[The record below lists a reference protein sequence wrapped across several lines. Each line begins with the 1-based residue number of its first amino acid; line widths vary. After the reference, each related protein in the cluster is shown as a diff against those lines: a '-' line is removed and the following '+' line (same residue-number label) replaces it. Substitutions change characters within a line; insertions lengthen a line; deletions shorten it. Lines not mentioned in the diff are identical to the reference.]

1 MERFITLLICW
12 KFITDKNIAGKLVYS
27 LPFLA
32 IYLVLSTIMGD
43 MLFLAVRL
51 LHLRVYFVQRNI
63 LPIGIFLLITI
74 PTLLIYIYDKNN
86 DIDKLRLKT
95 NRLNII
101 SVKKLKTKAIIAI
114 VIIAP
119 LPLISLSIFSI
130 LIKLNII

>member
-1 MERFITLLICW
+1 
-12 KFITDKNIAGKLVYS
+12 
-27 LPFLA
+27 
-32 IYLVLSTIMGD
+32 MGD

-51 LHLRVYFVQRNI
+51 MHLRVYFVQRNI

-74 PTLLIYIYDKNN
+74 PTLLIYIYNKNN
-86 DIDKLRLKT
+86 DIDKLRLKA
-95 NRLNII
+95 NRLNAI
-101 SVKKLKTKAIIAI
+101 SVKKIKTKAIVAI